1 VTEHVPDPHDVPRVM
16 STQHPDNATVPFFAE
31 GELVEGEE
39 EVREAYYAYSHLG
52 CDEQMWDFEGKEG
65 DEYAVKKLLS
75 RFDDYFARERLGA
88 DRRLTVRGPNPDLE
102 ESEAKILLEIL
113 ESIPRSFDAA
123 EAFDRSLDREP
134 GDTDRR
140 HDGERADD
148 RPETV
153 APIHEVIVP
162 MVTAAGQVNAV
173 HDYYEEFV
181 VGKADRPVDG
191 RTVAD
196 WVGPFRPATIQVIPL
211 IEDREYLLSA
221 DEILRGY
228 LEGRDREAQRV
239 FLARSDPALNYGSL
253 AADLV
258 NKVSLRRLYHA
269 AAEMDVELYPILGA
283 GPAPFR
289 GGLAPDTVDR
299 TLETYPE
306 VETFTVQSGFKY
318 DHPPEAVRAA
328 VERLRTA
335 ERDRSAPEVEES
347 LLLAVADR
355 AAEAYAEQVEAVAPT
370 VNRLAEYVP
379 RRRDRKLHVGLFGYS
394 REVGEIELPRAITY
408 TAALYSVGLP
418 PTLLGLNGLDDDDWD
433 VVDDCLPRFRD
444 LLADAARYYNPR
456 SLSVLPLEESD
467 VEPGLDRV
475 DVAPDPDHR
484 AATDDTIDALDEG
497 GDVRSGVVRAARVRQ
512 FLG

>member
-1 VTEHVPDPHDVPRVM
+1 MTGVPDPHDPPRVM
-16 STQHPDNATVPFFAE
+16 STQHPDNATVPFFTE
-31 GELVEGEE
+31 GEVIEGEE

-75 RFDDYFARERLGA
+75 RFDDHFADERLGA
-88 DRRLTVRGPNPDLE
+88 ENRLTLRGPNPDLE
-102 ESEAKILLEIL
+102 KSEAKILLEIL
-113 ESIPRSFDAA
+113 ESIPRSYDAA
-123 EAFDRSLDREP
+123 EAFYQSLQSVDGRE
-134 GDTDRR
+134 D
-140 HDGERADD
+140 H
-148 RPETV
+148 ETV

-162 MVTAAGQVNAV
+162 MVTSASQINAV

-181 VGKADRPVDG
+181 VGKADRSIGG

-196 WVGPFRPATIQVIPL
+196 WVGHFRPDEVAVIPL
-211 IEDREYLLSA
+211 IEDREYLLNA

-228 LEGRDREAQRV
+228 LQGRDRDAQRV

-269 AAEMDVELYPILGA
+269 AADLDVELYPILGA

-299 TLETYPE
+299 VLDTYPE

-318 DHPPEAVRAA
+318 DHPPQDVQAA
-328 VERLRTA
+328 IERLRTA
-335 ERDRSAPEVEES
+335 ERDRSAPDIDES
-347 LLLAVADR
+347 LLLEVADR
-355 AAEAYAEQVEAVAPT
+355 VAERYSEQVSEVAPI

-408 TAALYSVGLP
+408 TASLYSIGFP
-418 PTLLGLNGLDDDDWD
+418 PTLMGLAGLEDADWT
-433 VVDDCLPRFRD
+433 VVDDCLPRFHD

-456 SLSVLPLEESD
+456 SLSMLPLDEEE
-467 VEPGLDRV
+467 VRPGLDRV
-475 DVAPDPDHR
+475 DVDPDPDHR
-484 AATDDTIDALDEG
+484 AATDDVIDALDTG
-497 GDVRSGVVRAARVRQ
+497 GDVRSGVVRAARCRQ

>member
-1 VTEHVPDPHDVPRVM
+1 MTDSDRPDPHDPPRVM

-31 GELVEGEE
+31 GELIAGEE

-75 RFDDYFARERLGA
+75 RFDDYFADHRLGA
-88 DRRLTVRGPNPDLE
+88 DRRLTLRGPNPDLE

-113 ESIPRSFDAA
+113 ESIPRSYDAA
-123 EAFDRSLDREP
+123 EAFDRSLARRE
-134 GDTDRR
+134 GI
-140 HDGERADD
+140 ERDA
-148 RPETV
+148 V

-162 MVTAAGQVNAV
+162 MVTSADQVNAV

-181 VGKADRPVDG
+181 VGKADRAIDG

-196 WVGPFRPATIQVIPL
+196 WVGPFRPASVGVIPL
-211 IEDREYLLSA
+211 IEDREYLLNA

-228 LEGRDREAQRV
+228 LEGRDRDAQRV

-258 NKVSLRRLYHA
+258 NKVSLARLYRA
-269 AAEMDVELYPILGA
+269 ADDLDVELYPILGA

-289 GGLAPDTVDR
+289 GGLAPDTVER
-299 TLETYPE
+299 TLATYPE

-318 DHPPEAVRAA
+318 DHPADEVRAA
-328 VERLRTA
+328 VEYLRTA
-335 ERDRSAPEVEES
+335 ERDRTAPDVDEDR
-347 LLLAVADR
+347 LLAVADR
-355 AAEAYAEQVEAVAPT
+355 VAASYSAQVREVAPT

-408 TAALYSVGLP
+408 TAALYSVGFP
-418 PTLLGLNGLDDDDWD
+418 PTLMGLAGLEPDDWD
-433 VVDDCLPRFRD
+433 VVADAHPQFEAM
-444 LLADAARYYNPR
+444 LADAVQYYNPR
-456 SLSVLPLEESD
+456 SLEVLPIEESD
-467 VEPGLDRV
+467 VRPGLERV
-475 DVAPDPDHR
+475 DPEVDDEHR
-484 AATDDTIDALDEG
+484 RATNDVIDALDTG